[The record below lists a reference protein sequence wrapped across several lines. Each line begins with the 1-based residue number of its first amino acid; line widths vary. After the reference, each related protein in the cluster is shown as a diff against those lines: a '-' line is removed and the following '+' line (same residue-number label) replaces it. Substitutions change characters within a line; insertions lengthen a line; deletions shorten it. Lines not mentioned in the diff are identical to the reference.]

1 MKAYPSNHD
10 PKTGTMNLGM
20 DLRDYLAARVVSGL
34 VINYAIDLDTKTL
47 ADLAKASYKLADAL
61 MRARDE

>member
-20 DLRDYLAARVVSGL
+20 ELRDYLAARVVSGL
-34 VINYAIDLDTKTL
+34 VINYAINLDDDTVNG
-47 ADLAKASYKLADAL
+47 LAKTSYKIADAL

>member
-1 MKAYPSNHD
+1 MKAFPSNHD

-20 DLRDYLAARVVSGL
+20 ELRDYLAARVVSGL
-34 VINYAIDLDTKTL
+34 VINYAINLDDETVNG
-47 ADLAKASYKLADAL
+47 LAKTSYKIADAL

>member
-1 MKAYPSNHD
+1 MKAFPSNHD

-20 DLRDYLAARVVSGL
+20 ELRDYLAARVVSGL
-34 VINYAIDLDTKTL
+34 VINYAIDLDDETVNG
-47 ADLAKASYKLADAL
+47 LAKTSYKLADAL

>member
-1 MKAYPSNHD
+1 MKAFPSNHD

-20 DLRDYLAARVVSGL
+20 ELRDYLAARVVSGL
-34 VINYAIDLDTKTL
+34 VINYAIDLDDETLTGIAKT
-47 ADLAKASYKLADAL
+47 SYKLADAL

>member
-1 MKAYPSNHD
+1 MKAFPSNHD

-20 DLRDYLAARVVSGL
+20 NLRDHFAGRVISGL
-34 VINYAIDLDTKTL
+34 VINYATNLDKKTVN
-47 ADLAKASYKLADAL
+47 DLAKTSYQIADAL

>member
-1 MKAYPSNHD
+1 MKAFPSNHD

-34 VINYAIDLDTKTL
+34 VINYAINLDDETVNG
-47 ADLAKASYKLADAL
+47 LAKTSYKIADAL

>member
-1 MKAYPSNHD
+1 MKAFPSNHD

-34 VINYAIDLDTKTL
+34 VINYAINLDAETVNG
-47 ADLAKASYKLADAL
+47 LAKTAYQIADAIIL
-61 MRARDE
+61 EKNK

>member
-1 MKAYPSNHD
+1 MKAFPSNHD

-20 DLRDYLAARVVSGL
+20 ELRDYLAARVVSGL
-34 VINYAIDLDTKTL
+34 VINYAINLDDDTVNG
-47 ADLAKASYKLADAL
+47 LAKTSYKIADAL

>member
-1 MKAYPSNHD
+1 MKAFPSNHD

-34 VINYAIDLDTKTL
+34 VINYAINLDAETVNG
-47 ADLAKASYKLADAL
+47 LAKTAYQIADA
-61 MRARDE
+61 MIQEKNK

>member
-1 MKAYPSNHD
+1 MKAFPSNHD

-34 VINYAIDLDTKTL
+34 VINYAINLDDDTVNG
-47 ADLAKASYKLADAL
+47 LAKTSYKIADAL

>member
-20 DLRDYLAARVVSGL
+20 DLRDHFAAQAISGL